1 MIRSLLLLLVL
12 ATPASAAFAEGEG
25 SPGSEP
31 GSEPRASEPASE
43 PGSEP
48 RSSDPPASGKSASE
62 TPEPPAEGPE
72 EPAKYRNPRGSLV
85 VGGAVGIAVGDG
97 KTAVAI
103 GLSVGY
109 AVFTGVLPALRGV
122 LIIDQKV
129 GGEVAATLTLTPPLS
144 LVLVPFAHGEVGR
157 RWDGFGEAW
166 LYGGGGGVMLGD
178 PASKLGVELG
188 WVFRRYAY
196 EKVNVDGSG
205 PLIAISLRF

>member
-12 ATPASAAFAEGEG
+12 AGSASAALAEDEG
-25 SPGSEP
+25 TPS
-31 GSEPRASEPASE
+31 SEPASE
-43 PGSEP
+43 PRSRPAAEEP
-48 RSSDPPASGKSASE
+48 G
-62 TPEPPAEGPE
+62 PAEEPQSSAPE
-72 EPAKYRNPRGSLV
+72 EPQKYRNPQGSLV

-129 GGEVAATLTLTPPLS
+129 GGELAATLTLTPPLS
-144 LVLVPFAHGEVGR
+144 FVLVPFAHGEVGR

-178 PASKLGVELG
+178 PASKLGVQLG

-196 EKVNVDGSG
+196 EKVSVDGSG
-205 PLIAISLRF
+205 PLIAISIRF

>member
-12 ATPASAAFAEGEG
+12 AGSASAALAEDEG
-25 SPGSEP
+25 TPS
-31 GSEPRASEPASE
+31 SEPASE
-43 PGSEP
+43 PRSRPAAEEP
-48 RSSDPPASGKSASE
+48 G
-62 TPEPPAEGPE
+62 PAEEPQSSAPE
-72 EPAKYRNPRGSLV
+72 EPQKYRNPQGSLV

-129 GGEVAATLTLTPPLS
+129 GGELAATLTLTPPLS
-144 LVLVPFAHGEVGR
+144 FVLVPFAHGEVGR

-196 EKVNVDGSG
+196 EKVSVDGSG
-205 PLIAISLRF
+205 PLIAISIRF

>member
-1 MIRSLLLLLVL
+1 MIRFSLLLVL
-12 ATPASAAFAEGEG
+12 VLACSASAAFAEDEG
-25 SPGSEP
+25 T
-31 GSEPRASEPASE
+31 PASE
-43 PGSEP
+43 PGSAP
-48 RSSDPPASGKSASE
+48 R
-62 TPEPPAEGPE
+62 EGPREGPREDAGE
-72 EPAKYRNPRGSLV
+72 EPQKYRNPQGSLV
-85 VGGAVGIAVGDG
+85 IGGAVGVAVGDG

-103 GLSVGY
+103 GVSVGY

-122 LIIDQKV
+122 LIIDQKI

-144 LVLVPFAHGEVGR
+144 FVLVPFAHGEVGR

-196 EKVNVDGSG
+196 EKVSVDGSG
-205 PLIAISLRF
+205 PLIALSIRF

>member
-12 ATPASAAFAEGEG
+12 AGSASAALAEDEG
-25 SPGSEP
+25 TPS
-31 GSEPRASEPASE
+31 SEPASE
-43 PGSEP
+43 PRSRPAAEEP
-48 RSSDPPASGKSASE
+48 G
-62 TPEPPAEGPE
+62 PAEEPQSSAPE
-72 EPAKYRNPRGSLV
+72 EPQKYRNPQGSLV

-109 AVFTGVLPALRGV
+109 AVFTGVLPTLRGV

-129 GGEVAATLTLTPPLS
+129 GGELAATLTLTPPLS
-144 LVLVPFAHGEVGR
+144 FVLVPFAHGEVGR

-178 PASKLGVELG
+178 PASKLGVQLG

-196 EKVNVDGSG
+196 EKVSVDGSG
-205 PLIAISLRF
+205 PLIAISIRF